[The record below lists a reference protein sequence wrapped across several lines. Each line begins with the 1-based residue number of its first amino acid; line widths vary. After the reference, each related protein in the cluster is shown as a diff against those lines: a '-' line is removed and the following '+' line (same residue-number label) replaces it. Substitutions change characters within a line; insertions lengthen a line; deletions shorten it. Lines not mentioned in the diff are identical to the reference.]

1 MADAVAPTLAEQI
14 EAIAIAIED
23 GQLENQ
29 EKVLAHMDLM
39 TSDLDELESTVA
51 NLGQELE
58 EHLQLRERVLTQCKI
73 LRICIEELSG
83 HITGEEYQL
92 TLDEILDHAYAAES
106 ELFRTQDRTEIALHE
121 IEREELSVAVET
133 QPATEDEEETPESE
147 H

>member
-23 GQLENQ
+23 GNLENQ
-29 EKVLAHMDLM
+29 EKILAHMDIM

-58 EHLQLRERVLTQCKI
+58 EHLKLREQVLTQCKI

-83 HITGEEYQL
+83 HITGDEYQL

-106 ELFRTQDRTEIALHE
+106 ELFRTQDRTEIALE
-121 IEREELSVAVET
+121 DMEREELSVEVET
-133 QPATEDEEETPESE
+133 RPAEEPSD
-147 H
+147 